1 MKRLISLLL
10 CLVFVLSVFA
20 ACGGEVTP
28 PDTTDA
34 SDAETTEPNVTDQN
48 TTEPDETKAPDVVEE
63 TPVTENAYIMK
74 MKNGAKGV
82 VTIVHDDGTLNT
94 VAFLDKEFEEHNL
107 RGTIGMIATRV
118 ISTEG
123 VKNNTQIKL
132 WQNYLDTG
140 RFDIACHSYTHK
152 FWGLTDKAE
161 SGVYI
166 NNSGVETPFNF
177 GDGNITFETKGARD
191 ALRECFPDQRILSF
205 IHPGFGKY
213 IDENGKTIKVSDTA
227 WKIIKANFIG
237 SRGGGTSTQSWST
250 NSYYQLTSFQVSLKH
265 DLSQWT
271 AQVDSAA
278 RYGKWIIFMFHDILP
293 DSSITA
299 STSTLK
305 VKQSTAS
312 GLMEHIGAKV
322 AKGELWCAFFE
333 EGLLYAQEVKATK
346 GTVTTYSDKIEISIS
361 HNLDIDT
368 FNYPLTVRAKV
379 PADWTSVVLTHADG
393 TTETLTPFVEGEN
406 TYVYANVVPNGQ
418 VAVLT
423 NAN

>member
-1 MKRLISLLL
+1 MKRLISSLL
-10 CLVFVLSVFA
+10 CLIFVLIAFA
-20 ACGGEVTP
+20 ACGKVTP
-28 PDTTDA
+28 PDTTDP
-34 SDAETTEPNVTDQN
+34 SDVES
-48 TTEPDETKAPDVVEE
+48 TEPDIVEE
-63 TPVTENAYIMK
+63 IPVTENAYIMK

-82 VTIVHDDGTLNT
+82 VTIVHDDGTPNT

-107 RGTIGMIATRV
+107 RGTIALVAKRV
-118 ISTEG
+118 ISVDGT
-123 VKNNTQIKL
+123 KDNTKIKL
-132 WQNYLDTG
+132 WQGYLDTG
-140 RFDIACHSYTHK
+140 RFDIACHSYTHQ

-166 NNSGVETPFNF
+166 NSKGEETPFSF

-191 ALRECFPDQRILSF
+191 ALISCFPDQRVLAF
-205 IHPGFGKY
+205 VHPGFGKY
-213 IDENGKTIKVSDTA
+213 IDENGKTIKVSDVA
-227 WKIIKANFIG
+227 WDIIKENFIG
-237 SRGGGTSTQSWST
+237 SRGGGTGTQVWSAS
-250 NSYYQLTSFQVSLKH
+250 SYYQMTSFQVSLKH
-265 DLSQWT
+265 TLSQWT

-278 RYGKWIIFMFHDILP
+278 RNGKWIIFMFHDILP

-322 AKGELWCAFFE
+322 ATGELWCAFLE
-333 EGLLYAQEVKATK
+333 EGLLYSQEVRSAS
-346 GTVTTYSDKIEISIS
+346 GTVTTYSDRIEVSVT
-361 HNLDIDT
+361 HKLDVET
-368 FNYPLTVRAKV
+368 FNYPLTVRVKV
-379 PADWTSVVLTHADG
+379 PAIWTSVVLTHADG